1 MKTWFSIPHR
11 RLLEDLIL
19 AYHMLHLSLLETFFV
34 RRSLRVL
41 IGIINTSLPRFE
53 DIRQKCFICSSSSS
67 TWLIRFNLLLIFT
80 IDVNASWSL
89 AVVMCCYLTNKMH
102 LHMRIYTHILR
113 IKSLA
118 MSFWSWCRHIEK
130 KPLQW
135 VLICQMFHNSDSI
148 CPARTGICSFIRSF
162 KHLVLQEETNL

>member
-80 IDVNASWSL
+80 IDVNAIWSL
-89 AVVMCCYLTNKMH
+89 AVVMCCNLTNKMH
-102 LHMRIYTHILR
+102 LHKRIYTHILR

-130 KPLQW
+130 SLYNGFLSVKCFTIQTQFAQLGQGSALLSAPSN
-135 VLICQMFHNSDSI
+135 I
-148 CPARTGICSFIRSF
+148 
-162 KHLVLQEETNL
+162 